1 MICPPIWGGFA
12 FFAPPYEA
20 SENFTR
26 GAMGGQNR
34 PIVSFFEVLAPPH
47 EGATSAGGVLG
58 GQSTFW
64 PDHGGVTSKIVGG
77 QPKIR
82 VAPPNVGGAKFC

>member
-1 MICPPIWGGFA
+1 
-12 FFAPPYEA
+12 
-20 SENFTR
+20 
-26 GAMGGQNR
+26 MGGQNR

-82 VAPPNVGGAKFC
+82 VAPPNDGGGKILSTPPNFRNPENLGGQFI